1 MTVFGRIVTDDQV
14 EDAALATL
22 SKWLP
27 TYMSEVERQVGLDAG
42 FYERPPAGSYTV
54 RSRFDKWPEEMLPL
68 VIVIATGVA
77 DDPAA
82 EGRGKF
88 RAEFEIGVAC
98 VVSSVDIPSSRRY
111 ANRMGAAVRAA
122 LVQHQSLDQAIEGS
136 VRGVDWLGERNNELP
151 QPEPGERTIWANR
164 QLFNVEV
171 GDVLTKAA
179 GPIAPDP
186 LPDPTTPWPDD
197 PTVDT
202 IDDVDITLEKI
213 PQ

>member
-1 MTVFGRIVTDDQV
+1 MSVFGRIITDDQV
-14 EDAALATL
+14 EDAVLATL

-27 TYMSEVERQVGLDAG
+27 TYMAEVERQVGLDEG
-42 FYERPPAGSYTV
+42 YYERPPAGSYTV

-77 DDPAA
+77 DDPSP

-98 VVSSVDIPSSRRY
+98 VVSSIDIPSSRRY

-122 LVQHQSLDQAIEGS
+122 LIQHQSLDLAIDES

-151 QPEPGERTIWANR
+151 QPEPGDRTIWANR

-179 GPIAPDP
+179 GPISPDP
-186 LPDPTTPWPDD
+186 LPDPNDPWPDD
-197 PTVDT
+197 PVAE
-202 IDDVDITLEKI
+202 DVSYEIEKV